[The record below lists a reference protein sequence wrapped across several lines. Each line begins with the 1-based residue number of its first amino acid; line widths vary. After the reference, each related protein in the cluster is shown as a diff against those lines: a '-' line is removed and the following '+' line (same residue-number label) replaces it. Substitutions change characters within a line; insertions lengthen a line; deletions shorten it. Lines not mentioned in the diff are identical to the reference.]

1 MSEEKS
7 REESPEDGKT
17 DRNDEALKIAGV
29 ELIGYLQKEYHLE
42 E

>member
-7 REESPEDGKT
+7 REVGKT